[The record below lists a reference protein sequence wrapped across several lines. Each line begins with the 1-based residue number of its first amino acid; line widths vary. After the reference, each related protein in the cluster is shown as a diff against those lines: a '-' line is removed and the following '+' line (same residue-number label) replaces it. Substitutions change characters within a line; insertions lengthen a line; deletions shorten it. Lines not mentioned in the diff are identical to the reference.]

1 MNSRLQTML
10 KQPERTVKIH
20 EKTKHLLT
28 DLSIED
34 LDILELEALTAKRTG
49 DLLQTARKSRHLT
62 QKQLAVK
69 LGRTQSRVATL
80 ERPGNEIALSSVVRF
95 AHALG
100 YNVTMKLEPKE
111 GGVAL
116 ETKL

>member
-20 EKTKHLLT
+20 KKTEHLLI
-28 DLSIED
+28 DLNDQD
-34 LDILELEALTAKRTG
+34 LDALELDALTAQRTG
-49 DLLQTARKSRHLT
+49 ELLQTARKSRDLT
-62 QKQLAVK
+62 QKQLAAK
-69 LGRTQSRVATL
+69 LGRAQSRVATL

-100 YNVTMKLEPKE
+100 YNVTMKLEPVE
-111 GGVAL
+111 GVVTR